1 MFNDFKIISKLMIL
15 ITIFVIGFVLFG
27 VVAYQTIDSIKINGK
42 MYNEI
47 VSGKDLVADILPPPE
62 YIIESYLTALQ
73 LSKETDKTKIEN
85 LINYEAQLKKEYDN
99 RHEVWVSGLPEGDIK
114 KTMIE
119 DSYKP
124 AMEFF
129 DVFKNEFIPAVK
141 SGDKEKANEILPKLD
156 KFYSEHRTNIN
167 KVVSLAN
174 IKNSTIEEN
183 AKNTINTDLLILNSL
198 AISILSIAIAL
209 GLIIASGISKQ
220 IKKVDIKNKELDLV
234 RLELITKNKE
244 LEEISTTDSL
254 TGLSNRKKM
263 LQNIST
269 LIEDKNEKFA
279 VFFIDLD
286 NFKNINDNLGHHAGD
301 TILKAVAVR
310 LNGII
315 RSSDTISRVG
325 GDEFIIIL
333 KHLKLSANVEKIVTD
348 IATALGTTLRTAFTY
363 NGNTMF
369 VGASIGISIFP
380 EHGTDVDT
388 LINNA
393 DLAMYKVKHNGG
405 YGYNIYSSSMNN
417 KSIDKLRMKTKLN
430 NAMSN
435 NEFITYYQ
443 PIIDLKSMKISS
455 AEALIR
461 WKQGDTIIPPAEFIP
476 MAKNIGEIVAI
487 DNWMIENACIQ
498 CKKWQVLGAK
508 KFSVSVNTSY
518 KQLKQVNFVELII
531 NILKSNSLSPKYLN
545 LEITEDDTL
554 EEPELIISILTK
566 LKVLGIKISLDDFGT
581 GYSSLNYVNMLPIDT
596 IKIDK
601 SLIMGLESGSKN
613 IFIIKSIIV
622 MAHSLN
628 IKVVTEGIE
637 TETQFH
643 ILKELEC
650 DSIQGYL
657 IGKPMTTSDFEEKFI
672 KQVP

>member
-234 RLELITKNKE
+234 RLELLTKNKE

-269 LIEDKNEKFA
+269 LLEDKNEKFA

-348 IATALGTTLRTAFTY
+348 IATAIGTTLRTAFTY

-369 VGASIGISIFP
+369 LGASIGISIFP

-476 MAKNIGEIVAI
+476 IAKSIGEMVAI

-518 KQLKQVNFVELII
+518 KQLKQVNFVELVI

-601 SLIMGLESGSKN
+601 SLVMGLESGSKN

-643 ILKELEC
+643 ILKELGC